1 MCSYIPISPFPSIL
15 PFTLHKSTLPS
26 PIYLPSPSSHIA
38 VILPLSLPH
47 TKPLPLNP
55 PSHSIPPPAAPS
67 HSINIKP
74 HVDYVNKAF
83 ESTNPAV
90 RAAAVSLLGVMRMYV
105 GAQLRVF
112 FEDAKPA
119 LLQQIDAV
127 FEKVCSVMYVRTY
140 VHIRT
145 YTLSPL

>member
-1 MCSYIPISPFPSIL
+1 MLCFTATSVYCKFAMFAGVTVLSSLTPLRPLPLHSCTNPGCPLFP
-15 PFTLHKSTLPS
+15 PLPS
-26 PIYLPSPSSHIA
+26 LSHTSVSLLLSI
-38 VILPLSLPH
+38 PLSLP
-47 TKPLPLNP
+47 PSP
-55 PSHSIPPPAAPS
+55 P

-90 RAAAVSLLGVMRMYV
+90 RAAAVNLLGVMRMYV
-105 GAQLRVF
+105 GAQLRMF

-127 FEKVCSVMYVRTY
+127 FEKVCMYVY
-140 VHIRT
+140 MQ
-145 YTLSPL
+145 

>member
-1 MCSYIPISPFPSIL
+1 M
-15 PFTLHKSTLPS
+15 
-26 PIYLPSPSSHIA
+26 
-38 VILPLSLPH
+38 
-47 TKPLPLNP
+47 
-55 PSHSIPPPAAPS
+55 
-67 HSINIKP
+67 
-74 HVDYVNKAF
+74 
-83 ESTNPAV
+83 

-140 VHIRT
+140 VHIHT
-145 YTLSPL
+145 YTLSPV